1 MQEMWDRS
9 LGQGDRL
16 EKAAHSSILLPGE
29 LHGQRN
35 LACYSQSMGLQRVG
49 HDPATKQH
57 TTVLL
62 RMKMRNKL
70 SF

>member
-9 LGQGDRL
+9 LGQEDRL
-16 EKAAHSSILLPGE
+16 EKAAHSNILLPGE

-35 LACYSQSMGLQRVG
+35 LACYSQSMGSQRVR
-49 HDPATKQH
+49 HDLVTKQQ

-62 RMKMRNKL
+62 RMKMRN
-70 SF
+70 